1 MGSIPI
7 LRWHRIDLFQIAR
20 IHHRKTVLLVEPAAQ
35 INLATAV
42 RAEGQSQRLLLVKV
56 TFTNWAE
63 HGFGPDHAETY
74 GPSDAPTILMRQ
86 LAFGEMVFHLEFHH
100 VEELLSFLLVL
111 GVLVVS
117 GFDSLF
123 LSLFDSLLLVDLA
136 GSLALLS
143 AFLSAL
149 AAFL

>member
-1 MGSIPI
+1 
-7 LRWHRIDLFQIAR
+7 
-20 IHHRKTVLLVEPAAQ
+20 
-35 INLATAV
+35 
-42 RAEGQSQRLLLVKV
+42 
-56 TFTNWAE
+56 
-63 HGFGPDHAETY
+63 
-74 GPSDAPTILMRQ
+74 MRQ
-86 LAFGEMVFHLEFHH
+86 LAFGEMVFHLEIHQA
-100 VEELLSFLLVL
+100 EELLSFLLVL
-111 GVLVVS
+111 GALVVS